1 MNFTTRRKT
10 LQRYSRK
17 FSSVLFFHTRS
28 LEWEDTRCESSAL
41 KKTFKITTSMDLI
54 FVHCLQNE
62 WFVTKEAKNVLKLK
76 FYFNGKV
83 TQWINLL
90 FYFNV

>member
-1 MNFTTRRKT
+1 
-10 LQRYSRK
+10 
-17 FSSVLFFHTRS
+17 
-28 LEWEDTRCESSAL
+28 
-41 KKTFKITTSMDLI
+41 MDLI

-62 WFVTKEAKNVLKLK
+62 WLVTKEAKNVLKLK

-90 FYFNV
+90 FYFNVFMKKSISKLGQ

>member
-1 MNFTTRRKT
+1 
-10 LQRYSRK
+10 
-17 FSSVLFFHTRS
+17 
-28 LEWEDTRCESSAL
+28 
-41 KKTFKITTSMDLI
+41 MDLI

-62 WFVTKEAKNVLKLK
+62 WLVTKEAKNVLKLK

-83 TQWINLL
+83 THWINLL